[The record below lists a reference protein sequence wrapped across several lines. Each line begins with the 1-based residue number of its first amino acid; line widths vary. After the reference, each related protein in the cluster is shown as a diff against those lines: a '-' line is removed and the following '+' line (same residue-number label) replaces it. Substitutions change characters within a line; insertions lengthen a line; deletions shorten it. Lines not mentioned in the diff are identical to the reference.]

1 VVTVVAHRGASADRA
16 EHTLAAYR
24 RAVEVGADALEC
36 DIRLTADGVPVC
48 VHDRRVDR
56 TSNGQGLVSLLEYA
70 DLAQLD
76 FAARR
81 DLSAAADAGAGAA
94 DLVEQPDVAEDG
106 RVLTLD
112 ALLSY
117 VRDCGRPVEVAIETK
132 HPTRYAGLVE
142 RRLVEVLDRF
152 GWAHPRLGDAVPVR
166 VMSFS
171 WLSLRRMR
179 SLAPSIPTVQ
189 LLERVPL
196 RLRDGTLP
204 AHVQIAGP
212 KIDVVRAHPRYV
224 ERVHRH
230 SGAVHVWTVDDP
242 ADVDLCL
249 SLGVDAIIT
258 NRPAEV
264 LDRVRAG
271 HITRSDVV
279 APPRRRALGR

>member
-81 DLSAAADAGAGAA
+81 DLPAAADAGAGAA

-230 SGAVHVWTVDDP
+230 GGAVHVWTVDDP